1 MVSGYFLVEDFR
13 VVDEMMTVLL
23 VEKEVEC
30 LDVRTDAPHGTVSGG
45 WIVMEMACDSY
56 GHVTPQPANV
66 RGSRQW
72 MPAAHSLLLS
82 AKPND
87 RLLLWMT
94 CLIVREWD

>member
-13 VVDEMMTVLL
+13 VVDEMMMVLL
-23 VEKEVEC
+23 VEEEVEC
-30 LDVRTDAPHGTVSGG
+30 LDVRGDASHGTVSEG
-45 WIVMEMACDSY
+45 WTVMEMACDSY

-66 RGSRQW
+66 RSRQW
-72 MPAAHSLLLS
+72 MPAVHSLSLC